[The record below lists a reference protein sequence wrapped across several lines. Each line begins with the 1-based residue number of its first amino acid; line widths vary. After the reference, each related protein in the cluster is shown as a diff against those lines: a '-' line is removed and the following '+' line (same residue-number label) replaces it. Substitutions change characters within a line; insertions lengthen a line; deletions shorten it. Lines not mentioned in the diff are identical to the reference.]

1 MKIALAQ
8 INPVIGDLDKNL
20 DWIMQAVSRAEEERC
35 SIIVFSELAITGY
48 LPGDLLQNDGFLEAC
63 DVKLEQIRKRS
74 ADTAILIGHVERN
87 PGHGK
92 PLYNSVSAFR
102 NGKRLLTARKRLL
115 PNYDVFNEN
124 RFFEPGDR
132 TDLLE
137 LDGIRFGI
145 TICED
150 GWNTPFSDVTG
161 LYDDNPVADCV
172 ELGADIIVNMGA
184 SPFTY
189 RKVGFREI
197 MFSKIAAHHQRPL
210 IMTNQAGGV
219 DGIVFDGRSAV
230 YDTAGNMILQADAFR
245 EDIRIVDL
253 DQPCRALKIDNHDD
267 NRLIFD
273 ALVCG
278 TRDFIRKIGAERV
291 HFGLSGGMDSAL
303 VAVIAAH
310 ALGAENVSGIM
321 LPSRYSSEGSIQDA
335 SRLAGNLGIRL
346 YNISIQETVDRAAAA
361 LKQEL
366 QIIKSI
372 TEENLQARIRGL
384 LLMGWSNNEGSILLN
399 TGNKS
404 EMAVGYA
411 TLYGDM
417 CGALA
422 VIGDVYKTR
431 VYELA
436 RFINRHFNEPIPEAI
451 LTKAPSAEL
460 RPEQKDTDS
469 LPPYEELD
477 PILECFVER
486 SMSRNDIVRHTGSN
500 PETVDR
506 IIRMVLG
513 TEFKRK
519 QGAPILKVTDRAF
532 GTGFRYPIT
541 AQFRP

>member
-1 MKIALAQ
+1 MKIAIAQ
-8 INPVIGDLDKNL
+8 INPVIGDLEQNL
-20 DWIMQAVSRAEEERC
+20 DWIMQAVSRAEKEQC
-35 SIIVFSELAITGY
+35 SVIIFSELAITGY
-48 LPGDLLQNDGFLEAC
+48 LPGDLLQNDGFLDAC
-63 DVKLEQIRKRS
+63 DSKLAQIQERS
-74 ADTAILIGHVERN
+74 GDTVILIGHVERN

-92 PLYNSVSAFR
+92 PLFNSVSAFR

-132 TDLLE
+132 ADLLE
-137 LDGIRFGI
+137 LDGVRFGI

-189 RKVGFREI
+189 RKVGFREK
-197 MFSKIAAHHQRPL
+197 MFSNIAEHHQRPL

-230 YDTAGNMILQADAFR
+230 YDPSGNMILQADAFH
-245 EDIRIVDL
+245 EDIRIVDME
-253 DQPCRALKIDNHDD
+253 QPCRALQIDNHDD
-267 NRLIFD
+267 NRLIYD

-278 TRDFIRKIGAERV
+278 TRDFIRKIGANSV
-291 HFGLSGGMDSAL
+291 HLGLSGGMDSAL

-310 ALGAENVSGIM
+310 ALGADQVTGIM
-321 LPSRYSSEGSIQDA
+321 LPSRYSSEGSVQDA
-335 SRLAGNLGIRL
+335 TQLAENLGIRL
-346 YNISIQETVDRAAAA
+346 CSIPIQETVDRAADE
-361 LKQEL
+361 LKSEL
-366 QIIKSI
+366 PSLKSI
-372 TEENLQARIRGL
+372 TEENLQARTRGL

-404 EMAVGYA
+404 ELAVGYA

-436 RFINRHFNEPIPEAI
+436 RFINRHFNSPIPETI
-451 LTKAPSAEL
+451 ITKAPSAEL
-460 RPEQKDTDS
+460 KPDQKDTDS

-486 SMSRNDIVRHTGSN
+486 SMSRDAIIQHTESA
-500 PETVDR
+500 PATVDR
-506 IIRMVLG
+506 IIHMVLKN
-513 TEFKRK
+513 EFKRK

-541 AQFRP
+541 ARCQL